1 MIVALYARVSTE
13 KQDEL
18 NQLPSLRE
26 RARRLGYLVHK
37 EYTDTA
43 SGRDGNRPGWLA
55 LMEDAKNGRF
65 DAVLVTKLDR
75 VMRSVL
81 HLEYCI
87 TELAKYRVY
96 VDCSDLGALDPN
108 TPVGMLAIHIIGA
121 VAEWERGTISERT
134 INALEEK
141 KRQGVTLGRP
151 KIRAVNV
158 ELAAKLKL
166 AGHTRAE
173 IAHKLGVR
181 VYDLN
186 NVRDEINAVVEEL
199 KKEVD

>member
-1 MIVALYARVSTE
+1 MIVALYARVSTD

-26 RARRLGYLVHK
+26 RARRLGYRVYK
-37 EYTDTA
+37 EYTDVA

-55 LMEDAKNGRF
+55 LMADARAGNF
-65 DAVLVTKLDR
+65 DAVLVVKIDR
-75 VMRSVL
+75 VMRSVI
-81 HLEYCI
+81 HLENAI

-96 VDCSDLGALDPN
+96 VDCSDLGALDPT
-108 TPVGMLAIHIIGA
+108 TPVGMFALHMVGAI
-121 VAEWERGTISERT
+121 AEWERATISERT
-134 INALEEK
+134 ITALEEK
-141 KRQGVTLGRP
+141 RRQGVILGRP
-151 KIRAVNV
+151 KKRYVNV
-158 ELAAKLKL
+158 ELAARLKL

-173 IAHKLGVR
+173 IAQKLGVR

-186 NVRDEINAVVEEL
+186 NCREEINAVYEEL